1 MTAAINVKIFDSFP
15 SAVLKTISIMD
26 LQFQHT
32 LITASE
38 LIEQRIITEMN
49 KIKRRSVKQ
58 KSYLV
63 DIRDDNKVL
72 DVNSLEVE
80 TNKQIELAKI
90 AFRKNGYFIIVDNEQ
105 IEGLETEFLIHEQS
119 KIEFFRLTVLVGG

>member
-58 KSYLV
+58 NSYLV